1 MIEDTICNFLNLPGV
16 IGLGLFQIQGQV
28 ETYLHF
34 KQQLIGHEKQS
45 LTGSITRIV
54 EHLVKSP
61 DLEFFEFP
69 LWGYYAYVYKIN
81 KAVTLLVLTVQYLP
95 AIKLLPAKQLQTAL
109 KKDINNTI
117 TTFQLLSKNNFNTSS
132 PAITVRS
139 KPNSQAVTVQNEDK
153 FTIKDFLALFNK
165 ISKFSINYLGVKLTT
180 NCWQSTCPNFEW
192 LKSFKVNYSAEITFA
207 GEGTEC
213 ISNIQYYW
221 LKEWTTAF
229 IKQSSKII
237 KDFPVLLEV
246 KCLTEREKRLLLL
259 PINQEV
265 KNYSFLP
272 DGWGG

>member
-1 MIEDTICNFLNLPGV
+1 MIEDAICNFLNLPGV

-28 ETYLHF
+28 ESYLHF

-81 KAVTLLVLTVQYLP
+81 RTVTLLVLTVQYLP

-109 KKDINNTI
+109 KKDINHTI
-117 TTFQLLSKNNFNTSS
+117 TIFQALSKNNFNTSL
-132 PAITVRS
+132 PAINTTS
-139 KPNSQAVTVQNEDK
+139 KPQNSAVTEPKEDK
-153 FTIKDFLALFNK
+153 FTIKDFIELFNK
-165 ISKFSINYLGVKLTT
+165 ISKFTTNYLGVKLTT

-192 LKSFKVNYSAEITFA
+192 LKLFKVNCAEITFA

-213 ISNIQYYW
+213 ISNIQDYW

-265 KNYSFLP
+265 KNYSLFP
-272 DGWGG
+272 DGWKG